1 MGFASSS
8 EDGRE
13 GTSSQYH
20 FVNHVASMNSVNF
33 LCFATAEC
41 YSALKKRSALAATTL
56 DTVEKCASHAYARLG
71 KPAVEQLSGP
81 LQAADHLACK
91 VLNKLGNSY
100 PVMSKTPREIV
111 ADARDLGNRKYSDG
125 QAYVQEKI
133 EVCRD
138 LSERAFNAACHP
150 VDTAIS
156 IARCAHAI
164 VWHQL
169 AAAQSGCDE
178 VIKSI
183 EPDAAPEDDPRNSTL
198 PRLLAVSWKA
208 SVCLSHY
215 VNAERQRCRKLIEE
229 TFAAATR
236 ILEGPAEPL
245 HEPTTANEHAGTV
258 FHHVI
263 KLCGELRRAYVDAF
277 VLLYRTAWSWL
288 SAPFSRTEPINLEL
302 LYDGEPSSSEIITSP
317 HRHTIDADYGGLDDS
332 EDSSEGDRDVYY

>member
-1 MGFASSS
+1 MALANSS

-20 FVNHVASMNSVNF
+20 FVNRVASINSVHF

-41 YSALKKRSALAATTL
+41 YSALKKRSALAAITL
-56 DTVEKCASHAYARLG
+56 GAVEKCASHAYARLG

-81 LQAADHLACK
+81 LQVADNLACK
-91 VLNKLGNSY
+91 VLNKLENSY
-100 PVMSKTPREIV
+100 PVMSKTPQEII
-111 ADARDLGNRKYSDG
+111 ADARDLGKRKYSEG
-125 QAYVQEKI
+125 QAYAQEKI
-133 EVCRD
+133 DVCRD
-138 LSERAFNAACHP
+138 LLERAFNAACHP
-150 VDTAIS
+150 VDTAVS
-156 IARCAHAI
+156 IARCTHASL
-164 VWHQL
+164 WHQL
-169 AAAQSGCDE
+169 TVAKSGCDQ
-178 VIKSI
+178 VIKSM
-183 EPDAAPEDDPRNSTL
+183 ELDAAPEDDPRNSTL

-236 ILEGPAEPL
+236 ILERPAEPL
-245 HEPTTANEHAGTV
+245 HEPTTASEHAGPG

-288 SAPFSRTEPINLEL
+288 SAQFSRTEPINLEL
-302 LYDGEPSSSEIITSP
+302 LYDGEPSSTEIITSP
-317 HRHTIDADYGGLDDS
+317 PRHTIAADYGGLDDS
-332 EDSSEGDRDVYY
+332 EDSSDGDLYVYY